1 MYVTVNNNFLIG
13 LLICVMKMVNK
24 YQTNKSRMWSL
35 VNKNIFKDQM
45 KKANLQGRFMVFS
58 AEQQFEGVSLDNVL
72 KDSNPLFHQRLRIG
86 SLQLNKHL
94 H

>member
-1 MYVTVNNNFLIG
+1 
-13 LLICVMKMVNK
+13 
-24 YQTNKSRMWSL
+24 
-35 VNKNIFKDQM
+35 M
-45 KKANLQGRFMVFS
+45 KKANLQRWFMVFS